1 MGAGADARGAD
12 ARLRVLV
19 VGSGIAGLTAALAAA
34 ADGHDVMVATKAT
47 LGNTATSH
55 AQGGIAAVLAAG
67 ADASAGDSVESHVRD
82 TLAAGAGLGDRRAI
96 EVLCGSADARIRDLV
111 ALGTR
116 FDRVPH
122 AEAAAAADTAEPSP
136 SRSSPSRPEGP
147 LPVADGDHL
156 RQLARGLEAAHS
168 HPRILHA
175 FGDGTGREIQRALSD
190 AARAAAERGELR
202 LLEHTFLVD
211 LAVSTAAD
219 DVDPAATRV
228 VGAWLLGPDDRTP
241 GFFEADAVVL
251 ATGGAGQL
259 FAHTSNPAVATG
271 DGIAAAARAGAEIA
285 DLEFV
290 QFHPTVLAGSGGA
303 LISEAV
309 RGEGAL
315 LLNDAGERF
324 LVGVHPDAE
333 LAPRDVVARGIAD
346 EMAKQGGRPVRL
358 DARHL
363 GRGFLEHRFPS
374 ITARLDEA
382 GLDWS
387 RETVPVT
394 PAAHYL
400 MGGVVTDLLGRTS
413 IPGLYAAGETA
424 RTGVH
429 GANRLASNSLLEGT
443 VFGHRVAEA
452 LREQAPHGQTLL
464 GQAQPEQAQLDRVS
478 DVAVS
483 PTPDQLQCKNTSIRA
498 LRAISGQNRTDVGH
512 RTASGRAPAFSRPA
526 LQTLMWAS
534 AGLHRS
540 GPALDDAARAL
551 AVWADDRDA
560 AGPDLSVAAREDTNL
575 LTLAQLTVAA
585 ARARGESAGAHF
597 RADRPS
603 AREPHAQAPPLSPSL
618 FPHPHPHPRPLPLKP
633 KAMAH

>member
-1 MGAGADARGAD
+1 M
-12 ARLRVLV
+12 LV
-19 VGSGIAGLTAALAAA
+19 VGTGIAGLTVALAAA
-34 ADGHDVMVATKAT
+34 ADGHDVVVATKST
-47 LGNTATSH
+47 LGDTATSH

-67 ADASAGDSVESHVRD
+67 AHASAGDSVESHVRD

-96 EVLCGSADARIRDLV
+96 DVLCGSADARIRDLV

-116 FDRVPH
+116 FDRVYV
-122 AEAAAAADTAEPSP
+122 AEAAAAASDSAEPPSSP
-136 SRSSPSRPEGP
+136 AWTSRSEGP
-147 LPVADGDHL
+147 SPVPDGDHL

-190 AARAAAERGELR
+190 AVRAAAERGELQ

-259 FAHTSNPAVATG
+259 FAHTSNPEVATG

-309 RGEGAL
+309 RGEGAV

-358 DARHL
+358 DATHL
-363 GRGFLEHRFPS
+363 GREFLERRFPS
-374 ITARLDEA
+374 ITARIDGA

-387 RETVPVT
+387 LETVPVT

-400 MGGVVTDLLGRTS
+400 MGGVVTDLFGRTS

-429 GANRLASNSLLEGT
+429 GANRLASNSLLEGA

-452 LREQAPHGQTLL
+452 LP
-464 GQAQPEQAQLDRVS
+464 GQARPGRVS
-478 DVAVS
+478 DAADS
-483 PTPDQLQCKNTSIRA
+483 PFPDQLQCKNTSIRE
-498 LRAISGQNRTDVGH
+498 LRANSGQNRTDVGQ
-512 RTASGRAPAFSRPA
+512 RTASDAAPAFSRAA
-526 LQTLMWAS
+526 LQTLMWANS
-534 AGLHRS
+534 GLHRS
-540 GPALDDAARAL
+540 GAALEDAKRVIAA
-551 AVWADDRDA
+551 WADDRDA
-560 AGPDLSVAAREDTNL
+560 AGPDSSLADREDTNL
-575 LTLAQLTVAA
+575 LLLARLTVAA
-585 ARARGESAGAHF
+585 ALTRRESAGAHF
-597 RADRPS
+597 RADHPS
-603 AREPHAQAPPLSPSL
+603 ASEPHTHTHTQTQTQTQTQTHL
-618 FPHPHPHPRPLPLKP
+618 PHLER
-633 KAMAH
+633 AMAR

>member
-1 MGAGADARGAD
+1 MDAGADARRAD

-19 VGSGIAGLTAALAAA
+19 IGSGIAGLTTALAAV
-34 ADGHDVMVATKAT
+34 ADGHDVVVATKAT

-111 ALGTR
+111 ALGAR
-116 FDRVPH
+116 FD
-122 AEAAAAADTAEPSP
+122 AGTSGA
-136 SRSSPSRPEGP
+136 
-147 LPVADGDHL
+147 
-156 RQLARGLEAAHS
+156 LARGLEAAHS

-175 FGDGTGREIQRALSD
+175 FGDGTGLEIQRALND

-241 GFFEADAVVL
+241 GFFEADGVVL

-259 FAHTSNPAVATG
+259 FAHTSNPEVATG

-429 GANRLASNSLLEGT
+429 GANRLASNSLLEGA

-452 LREQAPHGQTLL
+452 LREQAPHD
-464 GQAQPEQAQLDRVS
+464 QARLDRAS

-483 PTPDQLQCKNTSIRA
+483 PIPDQLQCKNTSIRA
-498 LRAISGQNRTDVGH
+498 LRVISGRNRTDVGH
-512 RTASGRAPAFSRPA
+512 RTASGRAPAFSRAA

-540 GPALDDAARAL
+540 GPALDDAARTL
-551 AVWADDRDA
+551 AAWAADRDA
-560 AGPDLSVAAREDTNL
+560 AGPDSSVAAREDTNL

-603 AREPHAQAPPLSPSL
+603 ALEPHAQAPPLSPSL
-618 FPHPHPHPRPLPLKP
+618 FPHPHPRPLPLKP

>member
-1 MGAGADARGAD
+1 MAAGADARSAD

-67 ADASAGDSVESHVRD
+67 ADAGADADASAGDSVESHVRD

-111 ALGTR
+111 ALGAR
-116 FDRVPH
+116 FD
-122 AEAAAAADTAEPSP
+122 AGTSGALS
-136 SRSSPSRPEGP
+136 
-147 LPVADGDHL
+147 
-156 RQLARGLEAAHS
+156 RGLEAAHS
-168 HPRILHA
+168 RPRILHA

-228 VGAWLLGPDDRTP
+228 VGAWLLGPDDSTP

-374 ITARLDEA
+374 ITARLHEA

-413 IPGLYAAGETA
+413 VPGLYAAGETA

-429 GANRLASNSLLEGT
+429 GANRLASNSLLEGA
-443 VFGHRVAEA
+443 VFGHRVAEG
-452 LREQAPHGQTLL
+452 LREQAPHGQALL
-464 GQAQPEQAQLDRVS
+464 GQAQLDRVS

-483 PTPDQLQCKNTSIRA
+483 PTPDQHQCDFAPIPPNGPD
-498 LRAISGQNRTDVGH
+498 SGRNRTDVGQ
-512 RTASGRAPAFSRPA
+512 RTAGHVAPAFSRPA

-540 GPALDDAARAL
+540 GPALDDAARTL
-551 AVWADDRDA
+551 ASWAADRDA
-560 AGPDLSVAAREDTNL
+560 AGPDSSVAAREDTNL